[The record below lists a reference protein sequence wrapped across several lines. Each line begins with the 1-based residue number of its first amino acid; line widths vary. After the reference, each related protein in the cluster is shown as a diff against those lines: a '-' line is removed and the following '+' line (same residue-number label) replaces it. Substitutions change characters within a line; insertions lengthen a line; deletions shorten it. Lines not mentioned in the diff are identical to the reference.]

1 MAELCTMNRP
11 QRIEPGPGQ
20 ESVWDYPRPPRVEPS
35 DRRVRILFNGRV
47 VVDSTRALRVLET
60 SGPPVYY
67 VPPEDVAMRYLER
80 SGHRTFCEWKG
91 VAEHFTLRV
100 DERESRDAAWSYPV
114 PTPSYERIAGYLAFY
129 PGRVDE
135 CTLDGESVLPQP
147 GSYYGGWITSDIV
160 GPFKGEPGSEAW

>member
-1 MAELCTMNRP
+1 M
-11 QRIEPGPGQ
+11 
-20 ESVWDYPRPPRVEPS
+20 EPS
-35 DRRVRILFNGRV
+35 PRHVRILFSGRV
-47 VVDSTRALRVLET
+47 IVDSTHALRVLET

-67 VPPEDVAMRYLER
+67 VRPEDVEIQHLAP

-100 DERESRDAAWSYPV
+100 AERESPDACWSYAV
-114 PTPSYERIAGYLAFY
+114 PTPGYEAIAGYFAFY

-135 CTLDGESVLPQP
+135 CTLDGERVRPQP

-160 GPFKGEPGSEAW
+160 GPFKGEPGSEGW